1 MASATHLSYPH
12 AIDKQKN
19 REEPRGFA
27 FSTLED
33 SWSPATDFYPLE
45 QTTWKAPVDMAE
57 SSYPTTLNGAF
68 DAPLKERYDPIHLT
82 SDNIVPI
89 FELPLAKKVL
99 GHDAADS
106 EAVAKVVR
114 AETSYTAFIAD
125 QARAILQ
132 TPHDDST
139 TEQIQSQILHLG
151 LAALFSFLQSNVTG
165 PPLDFNSANTVLP
178 SALRNDAATLRSVR
192 AKVIRDLSVDGEAAY
207 KLTPNPELFSVAK
220 ALLVDASNEGP
231 VVTLTARMRVNFL
244 HQKMLSEVTSTLQ
257 DSIYNDLEGL
267 AKADLSS
274 EEKGHFLLERAIIN
288 THHGFDAK
296 ARADL
301 DQASQVRNFEFA
313 LTGKLGKRTKFQ
325 DRDISQLV
333 VLAKSADETSKKST
347 EPTGPKNLDLND
359 DTLLEAISFAD
370 KKSTTVQDELSPD
383 LGSVD
388 PNDQPI
394 LNPVDSAILLAMAS
408 AITNTAPENGLTREE
423 TQPYAT
429 RVLEGG
435 SSNWQIY
442 TEALLVRSRVEGFR
456 ARTVE
461 RAVLQMQALVDQV
474 IADTATDDSGAQ
486 QPSSEPTTFLPRP
499 EKTESAAAADRL
511 QHIWLLNFSTRWNL
525 ESELAKRWVELGG
538 LRTALEIYER
548 LQMWAEAALC
558 YAATEKELKAK
569 SVVRRQLYEA
579 TGPNEDDENE
589 QFDGPER
596 SPLPA
601 DAPRLFCILGDIEKD
616 EKLYERAWDISG
628 QRYARAQRSLA
639 RHYLGLTPPQ
649 LEQAED
655 AYRKSLHINRLNHSA
670 WFALG
675 CVQLELQRWEDATDS
690 FTRCVQL
697 DDTDGE
703 AWSNLA
709 AAMLRT
715 PAPEP
720 TPDVVVDASTGETS
734 AAEIDPYKRKREALS
749 ALQRAAQLKHSDA
762 RVWDNVLTVAASI
775 PPPTTPFRDVITAQ
789 KRVIELLG
797 AKKGEKCIDLPI
809 LAMLV
814 EFLCTAFDYDS
825 LLIPLSSDSGPVV
838 RTGTIPGQ
846 ILSLVDDHVVPLITH
861 SAALWLVVSR
871 VEMFRQ
877 RPARAL
883 EATEKAWRATV
894 AASAQGAFQMGDEQ
908 PWLEVVRATE
918 KLVREGYARYGPMD
932 REGQKVEEGEAELEM
947 VARDWR
953 FKARSAVRGILG
965 KGKELWE
972 DSEGWMRLKEL
983 QSEVTGN

>member
-1 MASATHLSYPH
+1 
-12 AIDKQKN
+12 
-19 REEPRGFA
+19 
-27 FSTLED
+27 
-33 SWSPATDFYPLE
+33 
-45 QTTWKAPVDMAE
+45 MAE
-57 SSYPTTLNGAF
+57 SQYPSTLNSIF
-68 DAPLKERYDPIHLT
+68 DAPLRDRYDPVRLT

-89 FELPLAKKVL
+89 LELPLAKKVL
-99 GHDAADS
+99 GHHAADS
-106 EAVAKVVR
+106 ETLTKITNT
-114 AETSYTAFIAD
+114 EISYTTFIAD
-125 QARAILQ
+125 QARTVLQ
-132 TPHDDST
+132 TQHGDLTSD
-139 TEQIQSQILHLG
+139 QIKSQVLHLG

-165 PPLDFNSANTVLP
+165 PPLGFNSADTVLP
-178 SALRNDAATLRSVR
+178 PALRKDVATLRAVR

-220 ALLVDASNEGP
+220 ALLVDASIDGP
-231 VVTLTARMRVNFL
+231 VVAKTARMRVNFL
-244 HQKMLSEVTSTLQ
+244 HQKMLSEVTTLQ
-257 DSIYNDLEGL
+257 DQIYNDLEEL
-267 AKADLSS
+267 VNADLNAD
-274 EEKGHFLLERAIIN
+274 EKGRYLLERAIIN

-296 ARADL
+296 ARQDL
-301 DQASQVRNFEFA
+301 DQAAKVRNFEFA

-333 VLAKSADETSKKST
+333 VLARSADEAYQSA
-347 EPTGPKNLDLND
+347 EQTGPKKLDLND
-359 DTLLEAISFAD
+359 DTLLESISFAE
-370 KKSTTVQDELSPD
+370 KKPTTVQEELSPA
-383 LGSVD
+383 LQSVD

-474 IADTATDDSGAQ
+474 IADTATDDSVAQ

-499 EKTESAAAADRL
+499 EKSESAPAADRL
-511 QHIWLLNFSTRWNL
+511 EYIWLLNFSTRWNL

-558 YAATEKELKAK
+558 YAATERETKAK
-569 SVVRRQLYEA
+569 SIVRRQLYEA

-616 EKLYERAWDISG
+616 EKLYERAWEVSG

-639 RHYLGLTPPQ
+639 RHYLALTPPE
-649 LEQAED
+649 LEKAEA

-675 CVQLELQRWEDATDS
+675 CVQLELQRWEDAADS
-690 FTRCVQL
+690 FTRTVQL
-697 DDTDGE
+697 DDTDAEG
-703 AWSNLA
+703 WSNLA

-720 TPDVVVDASTGETS
+720 IPDVIVDESTGETS
-734 AAEIDPYKRKREALS
+734 TEQVDPYKRKREALA
-749 ALQRAAQLKHSDA
+749 ALQRAAQLKHTDA
-762 RVWDNVLTVAASI
+762 RIWDNVLTVAASI
-775 PPPTTPFRDVITAQ
+775 PPPSTPFRDVITAQ

-797 AKKGEKCIDLPI
+797 AKKGEKSVDLPI

-814 EFLCTAFDYDS
+814 DFLCTAFDYES
-825 LLIPLSSDSGPVV
+825 LLITSDSGGHVV

-846 ILSLVDDHVVPLITH
+846 ILSLLDDHVVPLITH
-861 SAALWLVVSR
+861 SAALWLLVSR
-871 VEMFRQ
+871 VEMFRE
-877 RPARAL
+877 RPSRAL
-883 EATEKAWRATV
+883 EAREKAWRATV
-894 AASAQGAFQMGDEQ
+894 AASAQGAFQMGDEK
-908 PWLEVVRATE
+908 PWLEVVKATE
-918 KLVREGYARYGPMD
+918 KLVREGYARFGPMD
-932 REGQKVEEGEAELEM
+932 REGQQVEGDAEPEM
-947 VARDWR
+947 VAKEWR
-953 FKARSAVRGILG
+953 FKARSAVRGIMG
-965 KGKELWE
+965 KGKGFWE

-983 QSEVTGN
+983 QSEISG